1 MSSPDYLIRHALQN
15 AWCSPRQDMQ
25 VILKP
30 KRITPAHGV
39 HTSFTHLWGTLTLP
53 TTKDLYH
60 VYQIGQIHPSL
71 LGLFPQRL
79 VWHNLAEV
87 MGLENLI
94 ADVYTNS
101 GHHLPRFESWT
112 LVTEERDLL
121 LAVKA
126 QPRIVNLKT
135 EPVYLRL
142 YSNAYFSSDRA
153 DAEVDKI
160 ECAGIKVTSANQALL
175 FQRRYRDSQ
184 LRRGLTTLFVNGV
197 MKADYT
203 PADVVVGDIVEF
215 VYDSTVK
222 AVLDFA
228 IADLPTFDS
237 LLDLKRKYLL
247 HYAGPQ
253 VDGESI
259 DYRDDIDVYLVKKRV
274 VNGKEL
280 FDGLYFH
287 KNQNDALR
295 MVTHRDYSVAIPY
308 VDGYLG
314 KIADWTNAQHLTVR
328 LHIRRSGYHRP
339 LVHEHH
345 RIKELYKLSEAD
357 RVRAMVGIDSTV
369 PVWKAEN
376 LENSF
381 YPKLMDAMDN
391 QVTSDLVK
399 DAYGYN
405 AISRLLGDSPLPI
418 EIVNGRRQVTLP
430 GALQTNAT
438 IYEYDASGKLM
449 GYYFH
454 TAGVEY
460 TPVNTLAVMI
470 EGIVG
475 RGGLKTPTVF
485 NQRNVV
491 LNPKLNYRYYVAP
504 VVHGVV
510 QHDQWRDV
518 TGDENYVMVTG
529 GNAGWLVSFEEYAVA
544 VRSDENFLAY
554 DRTLSPLN
562 GLLKFS
568 IEEEAVYPDG
578 SSQGLMYIPPGKLE
592 LWLNDSA
599 LIENLDYF
607 VKWPQVIIV
616 NKQYLVPGNS
626 QKITVRGTGFC
637 QDDMTREAP
646 NEAGFVRYGLLSRN
660 TRFDVRD
667 DKVMRLVVG
676 GKTFHRDA
684 LLFSEDD
691 FGLYMD
697 NVPNG
702 APYVLDDVIVPLR
715 GFVSE
720 DTYSLRAK
728 SVVVDTAIEDYLT
741 LKLPEPSPTAPDPIA
756 DKYPIYSP
764 FSSTVM
770 HDLINGLISMEQFK
784 GQYSDYDVS
793 EMLTAYTY
801 ILDYDPTQKSID
813 LNHVMIHPHNL
824 LTETQLDIYQYRF
837 LERAIK
843 IFLQNK
849 VDITRF
855 CSIKPGWL

>member
-1 MSSPDYLIRHALQN
+1 MSDYLIRHALQN

-30 KRITPAHGV
+30 KRITPNYGA
-39 HTSFTHLWGTLTLP
+39 HTSFTHMWGTVTLP
-53 TTKDLYH
+53 TSKDIYH

-142 YSNAYFSSDRA
+142 YSNSYFSSDRA
-153 DAEVDKI
+153 DAQVDKI
-160 ECAGIKVTSANQALL
+160 ECAGIKVTDANQALL

-203 PADVVVGDIVEF
+203 PADVVVGDLVEF

-222 AVLDFA
+222 KVVDFP
-228 IADLPTFDS
+228 IASLESFDS

-253 VDGESI
+253 EDGEAI
-259 DYRDDIDVYLVKKRV
+259 DYRDDIDVYLVKTQV
-274 VNGKEL
+274 VNGKTL
-280 FDGLYFH
+280 YNGLYFH
-287 KNQNDALR
+287 KNQNDAFR
-295 MVTHRDYSVAIPY
+295 MVTHRDYSITIPY
-308 VDGYLG
+308 IDGYLG
-314 KIADWTNAQHLTVR
+314 KIADWTDTTQLSVR
-328 LHIRRSGYHRP
+328 LHIRRSGWHRP
-339 LVHEHH
+339 LIHEHH
-345 RIKELYKLSEAD
+345 RIRELYKLPEAD
-357 RVRAMVGIDSTV
+357 RVRAMIGVDATV
-369 PVWKAEN
+369 DVWKAAN

-381 YPKLMDAMDN
+381 YPKLMDTVDTT
-391 QVTSDLVK
+391 QVNIGLVK

-405 AISRLLGDSPLPI
+405 AISRLLGDSPLPV
-418 EIVNGRRQVTLP
+418 ENVHGRRQVTLP
-430 GALQTNAT
+430 GNLQTTAT
-438 IYEYDASGKLM
+438 IYEYNANGELL

-460 TPVNTLAVMI
+460 TPVNAQTTLI
-470 EGIVG
+470 EGVVG
-475 RGGLKTPTVF
+475 KGSYKVSTIF
-485 NQRNVV
+485 NQRNVP
-491 LNPKLNYRYYVAP
+491 LNPNLNYRFYVAP

-518 TGDENYVMVTG
+518 TGDETYVMITG
-529 GNAGWLVSFEEYAVA
+529 NSAGWLVDFAEYAVA
-544 VRSDENFLAY
+544 VRSDEDFLAY
-554 DRTLSPLN
+554 DLTLSPQN

-568 IEEEAVYPDG
+568 IDEDAVYPNG
-578 SSQGLMYIPPGKLE
+578 SAQGIMFIPPGKLE
-592 LWLNDSA
+592 LWLNKKA
-599 LIENLDYF
+599 LIENLDFF
-607 VKWPQVIIV
+607 VQWPKVIIV
-616 NKQYLVPGNS
+616 NKQYLVPGNT

-676 GKTFHRDA
+676 GKTFHRDV

-691 FGLYMD
+691 AGLYMD

-702 APYVLDDVIVPLR
+702 TPYVLDDVIVPLR
-715 GFVSE
+715 GMAGE

-741 LKLPEPSPTAPDPIA
+741 LKMPEPPPVNPDPIA

-764 FSSTVM
+764 FASTVM
-770 HDLINGLISMEQFK
+770 HDLINGMLSMEQFK
-784 GQYSDYDVS
+784 GQYSDFDVM
-793 EMLTAYTY
+793 EMLTDYTY
-801 ILDYDPTQKSID
+801 ILDFDPTQKTVD
-813 LNHVMIHPHNL
+813 LDHVVIHPHNL

-843 IFLQNK
+843 IFLQSK

-855 CSIKPGWL
+855 VSIKPGWL